1 MGADVIVQ
9 MRGIAKQYGSVQA
22 LLDVDLDLRR
32 GEILGLVGDNA
43 AGKSTLIKILFGAVA
58 ADAGEILI
66 DGQPVNIDHPTVA
79 RAHGISMV
87 FQDLALFDNL
97 NVASNL
103 FAGRELTRRRFGI
116 RFLERKEMERQA
128 VALLSDLQLTVPSV
142 RTSVARMSGGQRQ
155 MIAVGRSVGSA
166 VKVLVLDEPTA
177 ALGLRESRM
186 LLDTIVR
193 LRDAGTSI
201 ILVTH
206 RLPDI
211 LAIGDRIMVLKS
223 GVSQGVVS
231 VAESDLESIEQL
243 IVAGRPRAT
252 APAAATSGSTL
263 ASDDAA
269 TPLR

>member
-1 MGADVIVQ
+1 MEN
-9 MRGIAKQYGSVQA
+9 QA
-22 LLDVDLDLRR
+22 TGLLTDL
-32 GEILGLVGDNA
+32 
-43 AGKSTLIKILFGAVA
+43 
-58 ADAGEILI
+58 
-66 DGQPVNIDHPTVA
+66 H
-79 RAHGISMV
+79 
-87 FQDLALFDNL
+87 
-97 NVASNL
+97 
-103 FAGRELTRRRFGI
+103 
-116 RFLERKEMERQA
+116 
-128 VALLSDLQLTVPSV
+128 LTVPSV

-177 ALGLRESRM
+177 ALGLRESKT

-231 VAESDLESIEQL
+231 VAESNLESVEQL
-243 IVAGRPRAT
+243 IVAGRPRAAT
-252 APAAATSGSTL
+252 ASAAATAPSADDDSPASGK
-263 ASDDAA
+263 
-269 TPLR
+269 